1 MVSYRMQHLVV
12 YSEFTIVLEESACFH
27 AEVTR
32 VNSSE
37 VF

>member
-1 MVSYRMQHLVV
+1 MVCYGMQHLV
-12 YSEFTIVLEESACFH
+12 YSEFTSILKESACFH
-27 AEVTR
+27 AEGTR